1 MKIHPA
7 AELFPMM
14 GAEDL
19 EALAESIK
27 KYGQQ
32 MPCVKDGDTLIDGR
46 NRIEACAL
54 LGVEPRFAEYRDV
67 VAKRGEQRENQEAI
81 PLPSEYIFA
90 LNFDRRQLT
99 PDQASMVSV
108 KWLPIYSAEAKER
121 QRAGQVRGAKAVK
134 KASVR
139 NQTEASGP
147 KQERRTDQ
155 ELADRARASRH
166 KVRQAME
173 VAAASPELAEK
184 VERGEIKLVDAHKE
198 VTASKPKAKREKK
211 QPTLE
216 DLPKRWRKFLDAFS
230 VTDHGAVKA
239 WIRKEI
245 KL

>member
-1 MKIHPA
+1 
-7 AELFPMM
+7 
-14 GAEDL
+14 
-19 EALAESIK
+19 
-27 KYGQQ
+27 

-46 NRIEACAL
+46 NRVAACAL
-54 LGVEPRFAEYRDV
+54 LGVEPRFVEYRDV
-67 VAKRGEQRENQEAI
+67 VSRRGEQRENQEAI

-99 PDQASMVSV
+99 PDQSSMVSV

-121 QRAGQVRGAKAVK
+121 QRAGLTPGNSAEKRNVSSVSNVTDDK
-134 KASVR
+134 K
-139 NQTEASGP
+139 
-147 KQERRTDQ
+147 ERRTDQ
-155 ELADRARASRH
+155 ELADRARVSRR

-184 VERGEIKLVDAHKE
+184 VERGEMKLVDAHKE

-216 DLPKRWRKFLDAFS
+216 DLPKRWQKFLDAFS

>member
-46 NRIEACAL
+46 NRVAACAL
-54 LGVEPRFAEYRDV
+54 LGVEPRFVEYRDV
-67 VAKRGEQRENQEAI
+67 VSRRGEQRENQEAI

-99 PDQASMVSV
+99 PDQSSMVSV

-121 QRAGQVRGAKAVK
+121 QRAGLTPGNSAEKRNVSSVSNVTDDK
-134 KASVR
+134 K
-139 NQTEASGP
+139 
-147 KQERRTDQ
+147 ERRTDQ
-155 ELADRARASRH
+155 ELAYRARVSRR

-184 VERGEIKLVDAHKE
+184 VERGEMKLVDAHKE

-216 DLPKRWRKFLDAFS
+216 DLPKRWQKFLDAFS

>member
-46 NRIEACAL
+46 NRVAACAL
-54 LGVEPRFAEYRDV
+54 LGVEPRFVEYRDV
-67 VAKRGEQRENQEAI
+67 VSRRGEQRENQEAI

-99 PDQASMVSV
+99 PDQSSMVSV

-121 QRAGQVRGAKAVK
+121 QRAGLTPGNSAEKRNVSSVSNVTDDK
-134 KASVR
+134 K
-139 NQTEASGP
+139 
-147 KQERRTDQ
+147 ERRTDQ
-155 ELADRARASRH
+155 ELADRARVSRR

-184 VERGEIKLVDAHKE
+184 VERGEMKLVDAHKE

-216 DLPKRWRKFLDAFS
+216 DLPKRWQKFLDAFS